1 MIRKFGEYPENKKY
15 SPSKHV
21 LNNKIGESVV
31 FWKGNADLVAG
42 KKYRIVAKQS
52 FSESPK
58 YFNVGIGIHQIH
70 LLDEETN
77 VVYLIKGNCSSIRE
91 MFEDVVQVPVVEEVK
106 PEIKSEPQIIK
117 EIVIQEPI
125 PGLEGYPGPQGERG
139 MPGLQGPPGP
149 PGPVGPQGEHGFSG
163 LMGLDGEKGEPGPKG
178 DKGDKGDPGE
188 KGEQGPPGERGERGE
203 QGIPGERGPE
213 GSVGPQGPQGTQG
226 PEGPVGPAG
235 APGRA
240 GEKGDKGH
248 RGEPGP
254 QGKAGPAGPK
264 RTKGDKGEKGSP
276 GKEGPRGPKGE
287 PGDTKIEKVE
297 YPLKLKDKTLSISK
311 DFKIPVEQIK
321 GLGQGIGGDG
331 GGGALRVLNNGNI
344 LSNQI
349 EEINFKNGFT
359 VSLNSPKRMS
369 IRVTDGTFTYAP
381 SPPADSYH
389 GDRWFNSITGE
400 YFVYIDDGDSEQWVQ
415 ITALAEVA
423 TAIYNTTT
431 VTGATYEISNL
442 DYYIGVS
449 YAGPVT
455 VTLPANP
462 ATGRTVVVKDESG
475 NAGDGVHRRITI
487 VGNNAAPIDNKDEA
501 IIQLDNASLTFTY
514 RAGWRII

>member
-1 MIRKFGEYPENKKY
+1 
-15 SPSKHV
+15 
-21 LNNKIGESVV
+21 
-31 FWKGNADLVAG
+31 
-42 KKYRIVAKQS
+42 
-52 FSESPK
+52 
-58 YFNVGIGIHQIH
+58 
-70 LLDEETN
+70 
-77 VVYLIKGNCSSIRE
+77 
-91 MFEDVVQVPVVEEVK
+91 
-106 PEIKSEPQIIK
+106 
-117 EIVIQEPI
+117 
-125 PGLEGYPGPQGERG
+125 
-139 MPGLQGPPGP
+139 
-149 PGPVGPQGEHGFSG
+149 
-163 LMGLDGEKGEPGPKG
+163 
-178 DKGDKGDPGE
+178 
-188 KGEQGPPGERGERGE
+188 
-203 QGIPGERGPE
+203 
-213 GSVGPQGPQGTQG
+213 
-226 PEGPVGPAG
+226 
-235 APGRA
+235 
-240 GEKGDKGH
+240 
-248 RGEPGP
+248 
-254 QGKAGPAGPK
+254 
-264 RTKGDKGEKGSP
+264 
-276 GKEGPRGPKGE
+276 
-287 PGDTKIEKVE
+287 
-297 YPLKLKDKTLSISK
+297 LKDKTLSISK
-311 DFKIPVEQIK
+311 DFKIPVEQVK

-449 YAGPVT
+449 YAGPAT
-455 VTLPANP
+455 ITLPANP

-501 IIQLDNASLTFTY
+501 VIQLDNASLTFTY
-514 RAGWRII
+514 RAGWRIV